1 MKMCIIQNFVHSFA
15 LSLSIL
21 SLHSPDNHLKQV
33 QVQAQCLHFHAIL
46 RSSSISRLTLARVL
60 SVYLFI

>member
-1 MKMCIIQNFVHSFA
+1 MKMCIIQNFVHSFP
-15 LSLSIL
+15 LSIL
-21 SLHSPDNHLKQV
+21 SLRLPDNHLKQV

-46 RSSSISRLTLARVL
+46 RSFSISRLTLARVL